1 MRLNGAR
8 AICQSLVEEGVST
21 IFGLPGGAIMP
32 LYDVLPEFPALH
44 HILVRHEQCAGHMAD
59 GYARAAAANR
69 KSQDQRTVGVC
80 FGTSGPGA
88 TNLVTGIA
96 NAHMDS
102 VPLVAITANVP
113 NNMIGTDAFQEA
125 DITGITIP
133 ITKQN
138 FFVRDARDVPRVMR
152 EAFHLARTGRPG
164 PVHVDVPKD
173 VLLTEI
179 EWSGYP
185 TTVDLPGYQPTL
197 EPNMR
202 QVKEAARLIERA
214 QRPVIIAGQGV
225 LLSGAWDELRSFA
238 EKTHIPV
245 MTTLLGISSFP
256 ENHPLSL
263 GFLGMHG
270 WVHCNYAVHN
280 SDLVVSIGMRMDDRA
295 CGKFAGFAPQAKIV
309 HVDIDP
315 AEIGKNVRV
324 DVPIVGDVSR
334 VLSKLTPEIQPDALQ
349 SHAAWLE
356 QIRGWR
362 DQNPPKQYPDNTP
375 ELFQPQVIQAIHRA
389 TRGEAIIVAD
399 VGQHQMFA
407 AQHYQYTT
415 PYTYITSGGLGTMGY
430 SVPAAIGAQM
440 AQPDKQVW
448 CVVGDGCFQMTLQE
462 LAVIAAYRVPV
473 KIALLN
479 NEYLGMVRQ
488 QQQVQ
493 YKGNLVEVDLAAGAP
508 DYIKLAQAYGIP
520 AWRVTSAGK
529 QMEEAIG
536 AAMAYPGPAIIEF
549 RVARTEDVYPWVL
562 GGTSLGDVIPDT
574 PYVAADNRPSAN
586 KDRVL
591 AGAGPSPKDASDR

>member
-32 LYDVLPEFPALH
+32 LYDVLPEFTQLR

-59 GYARAAAANR
+59 GYARAAAAI
-69 KSQDQRTVGVC
+69 KKPQDERTVGVC

-88 TNLVTGIA
+88 TNLVTGIC

-113 NNMIGTDAFQEA
+113 NSMIGTDAFQEA

-138 FFVRDARDVPRVMR
+138 FFVRDGRDLPRVMR

-173 VLLTEI
+173 VLLNEI
-179 EWSGYP
+179 EWKGYP
-185 TTVDLPGYQPTL
+185 TSVDLPGYQPTL

-202 QVKEAARLIERA
+202 QIKEAARLIEHA
-214 QRPVIIAGQGV
+214 NRPVIIAGQGV

-238 EKTHIPV
+238 EKARIPV
-245 MTTLLGISSFP
+245 MTTLLGISGFP
-256 ENHPLSL
+256 ETHPLSL

-270 WVHCNYAVHN
+270 WVHSNYAVHN
-280 SDLVVSIGMRMDDRA
+280 ADLVISIGMRMDDRA
-295 CGKFAGFAPQAKIV
+295 CGKFAAFAPQARIV
-309 HVDIDP
+309 HIDIDP

-324 DVPIVGDVSR
+324 DVPIVGDVAR
-334 VLSKLTPEIQPDALQ
+334 VLSKLEPEINSDAMQ
-349 SHAAWLE
+349 NHQAWLHQIDAWRE
-356 QIRGWR
+356 QY
-362 DQNPPKQYPDNTP
+362 PPKHYPATTS
-375 ELFQPQVIQAIHRA
+375 ELYQPQVIQALYRL
-389 TRGEAIIVAD
+389 TRGEAVIVAD

-407 AQHYQYTT
+407 AQHYLYTR

-430 SVPAAIGAQM
+430 SLPASIGAQM
-440 AQPDKQVW
+440 ARPDKQVW

-462 LAVIAAYRVPV
+462 LAVLAVHRVPV

-493 YKGNLVEVDLAAGAP
+493 YKGNLVEVDLAGAP

-520 AWRVTSAGK
+520 AWRVTEAG
-529 QMEEAIG
+529 QVDDAIG
-536 AAMAYPGPAIIEF
+536 AAMPYPGPAIVEF

-562 GGTSLGDVIPDT
+562 GGTSLGEVLPDT
-574 PYVAADNRPSAN
+574 PYADTRE
-586 KDRVL
+586 RVL
-591 AGAGPSPKDASDR
+591 AGAGPSAKDASDR

>member
-1 MRLNGAR
+1 MRLSGAR
-8 AICQSLVEEGVST
+8 AICQSLVEEGVNT

-32 LYDVLPEFPALH
+32 LYDVLPEFPQLR
-44 HILVRHEQCAGHMAD
+44 HILVRHEQCAAHMAD
-59 GYARAAAANR
+59 GYARAAGALR
-69 KSQDQRTVGVC
+69 QGQPQEQRTVGVC

-88 TNLVTGIA
+88 TNLVTGIC

-138 FFVRDARDVPRVMR
+138 YFVRNARDVPRVLR
-152 EAFHLARTGRPG
+152 EAFLIARTGRPG

-179 EWSGYP
+179 DFAYP
-185 TTVDLPGYQPTL
+185 EKVELPGYQPTL

-202 QVKEAARLIERA
+202 QLREAARLIERA
-214 QRPVIIAGQGV
+214 ERPVIIAGQGV
-225 LLSGAWDELRSFA
+225 LISGAWQELKQFA
-238 EKTHIPV
+238 EKTNIPV

-256 ENHPLSL
+256 ESHPLSL

-270 WVHCNYAVHN
+270 WVHCNYAVHH

-324 DVPIVGDVSR
+324 DVPIVGDVAR
-334 VLSKLTPEIQPDALQ
+334 VLGKLCPEIHDDAVQ
-349 SHAAWLE
+349 SHDAWLARIREWRE
-356 QIRGWR
+356 QY
-362 DQNPPKQYPDNTP
+362 PPKRYPLDTP
-375 ELFQPQVIQAIHRA
+375 ELYQPQVIQAIQEA
-389 TRGEAIIVAD
+389 TRGDAIVVAD

-407 AQHYQYTT
+407 AQHYTYDQ

-440 AQPDKQVW
+440 ARPDKQVW
-448 CVVGDGCFQMTLQE
+448 CIVGDGCFQQTLQE
-462 LAVIAAYRVPV
+462 LAVMAVHRVPI
-473 KIALLN
+473 KIAILN

-493 YKGNLVEVDLAAGAP
+493 YKGNLVEVDLAGGP

-520 AWRVTSAGK
+520 AWRVSQPGEMSDAL
-529 QMEEAIG
+529 G
-536 AAMAYPGPAIIEF
+536 AAMAYPGPAIVEF
-549 RVARTEDVYPWVL
+549 QVARTEDVYPWVL
-562 GGTSLGDVIPDT
+562 GGTSLGEVLPDT
-574 PYVAADNRPSAN
+574 PYEGARE
-586 KDRVL
+586 RVL
-591 AGAGPSPKDASDR
+591 AAAGPSPKDGSDR

>member
-1 MRLNGAR
+1 MRMNGAR
-8 AICQSLVEEGVST
+8 AICQSLVDEGVST

-32 LYDVLPEFPALH
+32 LYDVLPEFPQLR

-59 GYARAAAANR
+59 GYARASAAV
-69 KSQDQRTVGVC
+69 KKPQEQRTVGVC

-88 TNLVTGIA
+88 TNLVTGIC

-113 NNMIGTDAFQEA
+113 NSMIGTDAFQEA

-138 FFVRDARDVPRVMR
+138 YFVRNARDLPRVIR

-173 VLLTEI
+173 VLLTELD
-179 EWSGYP
+179 YP
-185 TTVDLPGYQPTL
+185 NQPSTIDLPGYQPTL

-202 QVKEAARLIERA
+202 QVREAARLIEKS

-238 EKTHIPV
+238 EKTNVPV
-245 MTTLLGISSFP
+245 ITTLLGISGFP
-256 ENHPLSL
+256 ESHRLSL

-280 SDLVVSIGMRMDDRA
+280 SDLVISIGMRMDDRA
-295 CGKFAGFAPQAKIV
+295 CGKFAGFAPQARIV

-324 DVPIVGDVSR
+324 DVPIVGDVAR
-334 VLSKLTPEIQPDALQ
+334 VLSRLEPEIQPEALQ
-349 SHAAWLE
+349 SHGAWLE
-356 QIRGWR
+356 QIEQWR
-362 DQNPPKQYPDNTP
+362 TQYPPKSYPSSTA
-375 ELFQPQVIQAIHRA
+375 ELYQPQVIQALYEA
-389 TRGEAIIVAD
+389 TRGKAVVVAD
-399 VGQHQMFA
+399 VGQHQMFV
-407 AQHYQYTT
+407 AQHYLYDE
-415 PYTYITSGGLGTMGY
+415 PYSYITSGGLGTMGY
-430 SVPAAIGAQM
+430 SLPAAIGAQM
-440 AQPDKQVW
+440 ARPDKAVW

-462 LAVIAAYRVPV
+462 LAVASVFRVPV

-493 YKGNLVEVDLAAGAP
+493 YRGNIVEVDLAGAP

-520 AWRVTSAGK
+520 AWRVTEPE
-529 QMEEAIG
+529 QLHEAIG
-536 AAMAYPGPAIIEF
+536 AASAYPGPAIIEF
-549 RVARTEDVYPWVL
+549 RVARAEDVYPWVL
-562 GGTSLGDVIPDT
+562 GGTSLGEVLPDT
-574 PYVAADNRPSAN
+574 PYADETQSGAR
-586 KDRVL
+586 DRML
-591 AGAGPSPKDASDR
+591 ASAGPSPKDASDR

>member
-32 LYDVLPEFPALH
+32 LYDVLPEFPQLQH
-44 HILVRHEQCAGHMAD
+44 VLVRHEQCAGHMAD
-59 GYARAAAANR
+59 GYARAAAAI
-69 KSQDQRTVGVC
+69 KKPQDERTVGVC

-88 TNLVTGIA
+88 TNLVTGIC

-113 NNMIGTDAFQEA
+113 NSMIGTDAFQEA

-138 FFVRDARDVPRVMR
+138 YFVRDGRDLPRVLR

-173 VLLTEI
+173 VLLNEI
-179 EWSGYP
+179 EWKGYP
-185 TTVDLPGYQPTL
+185 TGVDLPGYQPTL

-214 QRPVIIAGQGV
+214 HRPVIIAGQGV
-225 LLSGAWDELRSFA
+225 LLSGAWDELKSFA
-238 EKTHIPV
+238 EKAQIPV
-245 MTTLLGISSFP
+245 MTTLLGIGGFP
-256 ENHPLSL
+256 ETHRLSL

-270 WVHCNYAVHN
+270 WVHSNYAVHN
-280 SDLVVSIGMRMDDRA
+280 ADLVVSIGMRMDDRA

-309 HVDIDP
+309 HIDIDP

-324 DVPIVGDVSR
+324 DVPIVGDVAR
-334 VLSKLTPEIQPDALQ
+334 VLSRLEPEVQ
-349 SHAAWLE
+349 SDTTQNHQAWLE
-356 QIRGWR
+356 QIEAWR
-362 DQNPPKQYPDNTP
+362 AQYPPKHYPETTP
-375 ELFQPQVIQAIHRA
+375 ELYQPQVIQALYRL

-407 AQHYQYTT
+407 AQHYLYTQ

-430 SVPAAIGAQM
+430 SLPAAIGAQM
-440 AQPDKQVW
+440 ARPDKQVW

-462 LAVIAAYRVPV
+462 LAVLAVHRVPV
-473 KIALLN
+473 KVALLN

-493 YKGNLVEVDLAAGAP
+493 YRGNLVEVDLAGAP

-520 AWRVTSAGK
+520 AWRVTQAG
-529 QMEEAIG
+529 QLDDAIG

-549 RVARTEDVYPWVL
+549 QVARTEDVYPWVL
-562 GGTSLGDVIPDT
+562 GGTSLGEVLPDT
-574 PYVAADNRPSAN
+574 PFEDTRE
-586 KDRVL
+586 RVL
-591 AGAGPSPKDASDR
+591 AGAGPSAKDASDR

>member
-32 LYDVLPEFPALH
+32 LYDVLPEFSALH

-59 GYARAAAANR
+59 GYARAAAAMR
-69 KSQDQRTVGVC
+69 KPQEQRTVGVC

-88 TNLVTGIA
+88 TNLVTGIC

-138 FFVRDARDVPRVMR
+138 FFVRNAKDLPRVMR

-179 EWSGYP
+179 EWTGYP
-185 TTVDLPGYQPTL
+185 TGVDLPGYQP
-197 EPNMR
+197 
-202 QVKEAARLIERA
+202 
-214 QRPVIIAGQGV
+214 
-225 LLSGAWDELRSFA
+225 
-238 EKTHIPV
+238 
-245 MTTLLGISSFP
+245 TLLGISSFP
-256 ENHPLSL
+256 ENLPLSL

-324 DVPIVGDVSR
+324 DVPIVGDVGR
-334 VLSKLTPEIQPDALQ
+334 VLSKLTPEVQPDALQ
-349 SHAAWLE
+349 SHAEWLE
-356 QIRGWR
+356 QISGWR
-362 DQNPPKQYPDNTP
+362 AQHPPKRYPDDTP
-375 ELFQPQVIQAIHRA
+375 ELYQPQVIQAIHRA
-389 TRGEAIIVAD
+389 TRGEAIVVAD

-407 AQHYQYTT
+407 AQHYQYTE

-440 AQPDKQVW
+440 
-448 CVVGDGCFQMTLQE
+448 
-462 LAVIAAYRVPV
+462 
-473 KIALLN
+473 
-479 NEYLGMVRQ
+479 
-488 QQQVQ
+488 
-493 YKGNLVEVDLAAGAP
+493 
-508 DYIKLAQAYGIP
+508 
-520 AWRVTSAGK
+520 
-529 QMEEAIG
+529 
-536 AAMAYPGPAIIEF
+536 
-549 RVARTEDVYPWVL
+549 
-562 GGTSLGDVIPDT
+562 
-574 PYVAADNRPSAN
+574 
-586 KDRVL
+586 
-591 AGAGPSPKDASDR
+591 

>member
-8 AICQSLVEEGVST
+8 AICQSLFEEGVDT

-32 LYDVLPEFPALH
+32 LYDVLPEFPQLR

-59 GYARAAAANR
+59 GYARASAAV
-69 KSQDQRTVGVC
+69 KKPQEQRTVGVC

-88 TNLVTGIA
+88 TNLVTGIC

-138 FFVRDARDVPRVMR
+138 YFVRNGRDLPRVLR

-179 EWSGYP
+179 EWHGYP
-185 TTVDLPGYQPTL
+185 ERVDLPGYQPTL

-202 QVKEAARLIERA
+202 QVREAARLIERA
-214 QRPVIIAGQGV
+214 HRPVIIAGQGV
-225 LLSGAWDELRSFA
+225 LLSGAWEELQAFA
-238 EKTHIPV
+238 EKTRMPV

-256 ENHPLSL
+256 ETHELSL

-280 SDLVVSIGMRMDDRA
+280 SDLVVAIGMRMDDRA
-295 CGKFAGFAPQAKIV
+295 CGKFAGFAPNAKIV

-324 DVPIVGDVSR
+324 DVPIVGDVAR
-334 VLSKLTPEIQPDALQ
+334 VLTKLLPEIQAEALQ
-349 SHAAWLE
+349 THQPWLE
-356 QIRGWR
+356 QIGDWR
-362 DQNPPKQYPDNTP
+362 EQYPPKAYPHNTP
-375 ELFQPQVIQAIHRA
+375 ELYQPQVMQAIYRA
-389 TRGEAIIVAD
+389 TRGQAVIVAD

-407 AQHYQYTT
+407 AQHYLYEE
-415 PYTYITSGGLGTMGY
+415 PYSYLTSGGLGTMGY
-430 SVPAAIGAQM
+430 SLPAAIGAQM
-440 AQPDKQVW
+440 ARPDRQVW
-448 CVVGDGCFQMTLQE
+448 CVVGDGCFQMTSQE
-462 LAVIAAYRVPV
+462 LAVLALHRVPV

-479 NEYLGMVRQ
+479 NGYLGMVRQ

-493 YKGNLVEVDLAAGAP
+493 YNGNLVEVDLAGTP
-508 DYIKLAQAYGIP
+508 DYVKLAQAYGVP
-520 AWRVTSAGK
+520 AWRVTEPTGLEDAV
-529 QMEEAIG
+529 G

-549 RVARTEDVYPWVL
+549 QLARTEDVYPWVL
-562 GGTSLGDVIPDT
+562 GGTSLGDVLPDT
-574 PYVAADNRPSAN
+574 PYAAAR
-586 KDRVL
+586 DRVL
-591 AGAGPSPKDASDR
+591 AAAGPNPKDGSDR

>member
-1 MRLNGAR
+1 
-8 AICQSLVEEGVST
+8 
-21 IFGLPGGAIMP
+21 
-32 LYDVLPEFPALH
+32 
-44 HILVRHEQCAGHMAD
+44 
-59 GYARAAAANR
+59 
-69 KSQDQRTVGVC
+69 
-80 FGTSGPGA
+80 
-88 TNLVTGIA
+88 
-96 NAHMDS
+96 MDS

-113 NNMIGTDAFQEA
+113 NSMIGTDAFQEA

-138 FFVRDARDVPRVMR
+138 FFVRNAKDLPRVMR

-179 EWSGYP
+179 EWTEYP
-185 TTVDLPGYQPTL
+185 TGVDLPGYQPTL

-214 QRPVIIAGQGV
+214 RRPVIIAGQGV
-225 LLSGAWDELRSFA
+225 LLSGAWDQLRSFA
-238 EKTHIPV
+238 EKTQIPV

-280 SDLVVSIGMRMDDRA
+280 SDLVISIGMRMDDRA

-324 DVPIVGDVSR
+324 DVPIVGDVGR
-334 VLSKLTPEIQPDALQ
+334 VLSKLTPELQADGMQ
-349 SHAAWLE
+349 SHADWLE

-362 DQNPPKQYPDNTP
+362 EQHPPKRYPDDTP
-375 ELFQPQVIQAIHRA
+375 ELYQPQVIQAIHRA
-389 TRGEAIIVAD
+389 TRGEAIVVAD

-407 AQHYQYTT
+407 AQHYQYTE

-430 SVPAAIGAQM
+430 SLPAAIGAQM
-440 AQPDKQVW
+440 ARPDKQVW

-462 LAVIAAYRVPV
+462 MAVIAAHRVPV

-493 YKGNLVEVDLAAGAP
+493 YKGNIVEVDLAAGAP

-520 AWRVTSAGK
+520 AWRVTSPGG
-529 QMEEAIG
+529 QMEDAIG

-562 GGTSLGDVIPDT
+562 GGTSLGDVLPDT
-574 PYVAADNRPSAN
+574 PYEGARA
-586 KDRVL
+586 RVL
-591 AGAGPSPKDASDR
+591 ATAGPSPKDGSDR